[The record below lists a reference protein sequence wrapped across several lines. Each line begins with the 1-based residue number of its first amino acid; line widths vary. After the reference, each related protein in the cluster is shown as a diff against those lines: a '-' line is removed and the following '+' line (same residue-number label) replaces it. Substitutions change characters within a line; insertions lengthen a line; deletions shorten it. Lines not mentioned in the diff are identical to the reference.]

1 MSELIGETA
10 EGGATAAIRAS
21 ETPGKKT
28 VPGTRKP
35 RVAASEAKATRAASK
50 GKKAPNAAAKAKG
63 SRATKAK
70 GARQGSKAGKILDLL
85 KRPGGASL
93 NEIMKATG
101 WQAHLVRGFISG
113 TLGKKMSLTV
123 ISTRTGDGECSY
135 SIKI

>member
-50 GKKAPNAAAKAKG
+50 GKKAPKAKG